1 MTLKENFLARCIQIF
16 KVYVLRSPMKFSF
29 VLISLLYE
37 VFPFSSTDSED
48 TAGDSEDKCEE
59 TKPHPETIPVRSKET
74 AQEPGLHPRIL
85 RLILTY
91 FLFCHQ
97 FRFMTSVSLK

>member
-1 MTLKENFLARCIQIF
+1 
-16 KVYVLRSPMKFSF
+16 MKFSF

-59 TKPHPETIPVRSKET
+59 TKPHPETIPVRNKET

-91 FLFCHQ
+91 FLFLSS
-97 FRFMTSVSLK
+97 TSFHDICFPEMNGYAQPALF